1 MELTE
6 VSLNEEKNILKG
18 IVKFGNIDVNE
29 IMRSRD
35 RSMRRKNERERP
47 REKGHRIAKSGLHCA
62 SQNVQRVDGK
72 IEGAAMARA
81 RFYVY

>member
-1 MELTE
+1 VTD
-6 VSLNEEKNILKG
+6 G
-18 IVKFGNIDVNE
+18 INQITNRSYIE

-35 RSMRRKNERERP
+35 WSMRRKNERERP
-47 REKGHRIAKSGLHCA
+47 REKGHRIGKSGLHCA

-72 IEGAAMARA
+72 VEGAAMARA

>member
-1 MELTE
+1 
-6 VSLNEEKNILKG
+6 
-18 IVKFGNIDVNE
+18 
-29 IMRSRD
+29 MRSRD
-35 RSMRRKNERERP
+35 WSMRRKNERERP

-72 IEGAAMARA
+72 VEGAAMARA